1 MEHPPQQYAQKK
13 KCFQFFFSLEFSSFL
28 NQITNI
34 DDICLFLLIA
44 Y

>member
-1 MEHPPQQYAQKK
+1 MEHPPEQYAKK
-13 KCFQFFFSLEFSSFL
+13 KMFSVFFSLEFSSFL

-34 DDICLFLLIA
+34 DDVCLFLLIA